1 MMDEKRRK
9 FLKILFI
16 GGSLGLLA
24 KFFGGDLFRLIFG
37 SKPIENLG
45 NFQVSKNGN
54 NMIFFD
60 KKGDVIFI
68 IDNDK

>member
-1 MMDEKRRK
+1 MDNKRRK

-16 GGSLGLLA
+16 GGGFGLLV
-24 KFFGGDLFRLIFG
+24 KFFGIDLFKLISG
-37 SKPIENLG
+37 SQSIENLG
-45 NFQVSKNGN
+45 NFQVSKNGD

-60 KKGDVIFI
+60 KKGKEIFI